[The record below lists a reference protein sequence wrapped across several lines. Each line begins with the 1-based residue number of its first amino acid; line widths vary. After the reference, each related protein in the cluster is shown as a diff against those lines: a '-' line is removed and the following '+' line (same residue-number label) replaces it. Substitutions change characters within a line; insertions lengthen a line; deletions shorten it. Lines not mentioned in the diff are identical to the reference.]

1 MRQLIGLIFSIFPF
15 RNPHFKVS
23 GSSTHNKVSTSLY
36 IDYDDDIVSVLFVVT
51 IGVLPLKVR
60 QWIRGVGDENK
71 SDFGDDDI

>member
-1 MRQLIGLIFSIFPF
+1 MMVASIDWSDLLNFSD

-51 IGVLPLKVR
+51 IGVLPLKVH
-60 QWIRGVGDENK
+60 QWIVGYFWQRGWG
-71 SDFGDDDI
+71 